1 MSPCY
6 HLLAPISTYVV
17 VQGLAQLLHKHE
29 VVGSNTSIGTI
40 HSFPFHFPTHFPVFL
55 VVCLSYAH
63 THTHTCTYTH
73 ATTTTINTNW
83 YMHMHMHTLPLTP
96 IQPPHSAC
104 KFIACMHSHIQTQTQ
119 MCMCTC
125 TTITTATTINTN
137 TTTTTTTITITQ
149 CKLKCVPELFVES
162 MQPNAAYTRAISCVR
177 PCPCVSCI
185 WLLDPTPTCAQDG
198 LDPLQL
204 SLVVFFICQL
214 AHLHTLHKKL
224 FNQI

>member
-83 YMHMHMHTLPLTP
+83 YMHMHMHTLTLYTNTTTTQC
-96 IQPPHSAC
+96 IQVQCLHSRT
-104 KFIACMHSHIQTQTQ
+104 HTNTQTQ

-125 TTITTATTINTN
+125 TTITTIT
-137 TTTTTTTITITQ
+137 TITQ
-149 CKLKCVPELFVES
+149 CKLKCV
-162 MQPNAAYTRAISCVR
+162 TRVVCGEYVCKCASWHMKNTTSASCSGSR
-177 PCPCVSCI
+177 PSRQVGAGCSK
-185 WLLDPTPTCAQDG
+185 Q
-198 LDPLQL
+198 
-204 SLVVFFICQL
+204 FQL
-214 AHLHTLHKKL
+214 AQGHGCTQDIALV
-224 FNQI
+224 